1 MNYIKEVNAF
11 HTWSML
17 HPEVSMSARI
27 LWYVLMHFNNI
38 CFWQKTFSLSMDT
51 LAAATGLSRAKLIEA
66 HVVLQK
72 AGRIRYMLCGD
83 KKSAIYEIIPLTDG
97 GIQSTSQEPLEEKL
111 EEELQNPLPDTSQN
125 ESCDIPKAKPQG
137 EQQDGRQ
144 SESQDG
150 RIHRQ
155 DKTRQDISK
164 ETTIKKGEATKS
176 KMKKE
181 PKRCFTPPSVAVV
194 RADCEERGNRIDSE
208 GLVGICQ
215 AKRTTHV
222 VHMGGPLDR
231 LLRYAYVLC
240 GRVVSYTD
248 WLCRLSAHPR

>member
-83 KKSAIYEIIPLTDG
+83 KKSAVYKIIPLTDG

-164 ETTIKKGEATKS
+164 ETTVKKGEVAKD

-181 PKRCFTPPSVAVV
+181 PKRCFTPTSVAVARV
-194 RADCEERGNRIDSE
+194 GCEERICCI
-208 GLVGICQ
+208 VGQ
-215 AKRTTHV
+215 GTVTV
-222 VHMGGPLDR
+222 VEYDQFGQRETRGHEP
-231 LLRYAYVLC
+231 
-240 GRVVSYTD
+240 
-248 WLCRLSAHPR
+248 

>member
-38 CFWQKTFSLSMDT
+38 CFWQKTFSLLMDT

-83 KKSAIYEIIPLTDG
+83 KKSAVYKIIPLTDG

-137 EQQDGRQ
+137 EQQGGRQSESQDGRQ

-164 ETTIKKGEATKS
+164 ETTVKKGEVAKG
-176 KMKKE
+176 KMKTE
-181 PKRCFTPPSVAVV
+181 PKRCFPPPSVAMV
-194 RADCEERGNRIDSE
+194 RAACEERIRCIVGQGIVTAVEYNRLMQRE
-208 GLVGICQ
+208 TRGYE
-215 AKRTTHV
+215 
-222 VHMGGPLDR
+222 P
-231 LLRYAYVLC
+231 
-240 GRVVSYTD
+240 
-248 WLCRLSAHPR
+248 